1 MLLSLYYSLF
11 TINYSLPFMSS
22 IYWYDYETFGIDP
35 HYDRLSQFAG
45 IRTDEDLNIISDPL
59 TLYCKPANDCLP
71 DPHACL
77 ITGITPQKALADG
90 ICEAEFI
97 AAIHKEFSKPNTCV
111 AGFNNIRFDDE
122 FTRNTLYRNFFN
134 AYAHEWQHGN
144 SRWDIIDTV
153 RLTRA
158 LRPDGINWPEQ
169 DGRPSIRL
177 ELLTA
182 ENGIKHEAAHDAMS
196 DVYATIAVAKLIREK
211 QPRLYKYIYD
221 MRKKTEVSKLIN
233 LRTRDAILHVSSRY
247 SAERGAIAMVM
258 PICQHPVN
266 KNGFIVYDLE
276 VHPEQFLEADSE
288 EMAARLYTPAK
299 ELPEGVKRIPLKQI
313 HINKCPV
320 VVPLKTMDD
329 AAAQRLNINVGLC
342 LQHRNIILQ
351 HIDEFSAKTTAI
363 FQHSDYPETSDP
375 DGQLYSGG
383 FFSRD
388 DTQRIDTIR
397 NTPASELAD
406 LHFNFD
412 DARLDEMLF
421 RYRARNFLD
430 TLDETE
436 LQRWNNYRHDK
447 FTNPTISH
455 RTMNQFHAEIEAIQ
469 QSPNVIGSQL
479 ALLEDLLA
487 YAMSIN
493 V

>member
-1 MLLSLYYSLF
+1 
-11 TINYSLPFMSS
+11 MSNT

-35 HYDRLSQFAG
+35 RYDRLSQFAG

-71 DPHACL
+71 DPYACL

-97 AAIHKEFSKPNTCV
+97 AAIHQEFSRPNTCV

-196 DVYATIAVAKLIREK
+196 DVYATIAVARLIKEK

-258 PICQHPVN
+258 PIIQHPVN
-266 KNGFIVYDLE
+266 KNSFIVYDLN

-299 ELPEGVKRIPLKQI
+299 ELPEGIARIPLKQI

-320 VVPLKTMDD
+320 IVPLNTMDD
-329 AAAQRLNINVGLC
+329 AAAQRLNIDVEQC
-342 LQHRNIILQ
+342 QQHREIILQ
-351 HIDEFSAKTTAI
+351 HIDEFAAKTTAI
-363 FQHSDYPETSDP
+363 FQQSDFPETSDP

-383 FFSRD
+383 FFGRD
-388 DTQRIDTIR
+388 DTQRIDIIR
-397 NTPASELAD
+397 NTPATELAD

-421 RYRARNFLD
+421 RYRARNFLN
-430 TLDETE
+430 TLSDTE
-436 LQRWNNYRHDK
+436 LQRWNKYRHDK
-447 FTNPTISH
+447 FTNPATSH
-455 RTMNQFHAEIEAIQ
+455 RTMNQFHAQIETIQ
-469 QSPNVIGSQL
+469 QSPDTIGSQL
-479 ALLEDLLA
+479 VLLEDLLA
-487 YAMSIN
+487 YARSIN
-493 V
+493 T

>member
-1 MLLSLYYSLF
+1 
-11 TINYSLPFMSS
+11 MSS

-35 HYDRLSQFAG
+35 RYDRLSQFAG
-45 IRTDEDLNIISDPL
+45 IRTDEALNIISDPL

-90 ICEAEFI
+90 INEAEFI
-97 AAIHKEFSKPNTCV
+97 AAIHHEFSKPNTCV

-182 ENGIKHEAAHDAMS
+182 QNGIKHEAAHDAMS
-196 DVYATIAVAKLIREK
+196 DVYATIAVAKLIKEK

-233 LRTRDAILHVSSRY
+233 LHTRDAILHVSSRY

-258 PICQHPVN
+258 PITQHPVN

-276 VHPEQFLEADSE
+276 VHPEQFLDADSE
-288 EMAARLYTPAK
+288 EMAARLYTPAR
-299 ELPEGVKRIPLKQI
+299 ELPEGVARIPLKQI

-320 VVPLKTMDD
+320 IVPLKTMDN
-329 AAAQRLNINVGLC
+329 AAAQRLKIDVEQC
-342 LQHRNIILQ
+342 QQHREIILQ
-351 HIDEFSAKTTAI
+351 HIDEFAAKTSAI
-363 FQHSDYPETSDP
+363 FQQSDFPETSDP

-383 FFSRD
+383 FFGRD

-397 NTPASELAD
+397 NTPATELAS

-430 TLDETE
+430 TLNEAE
-436 LQRWNNYRHDK
+436 LQRWNDYRHDK
-447 FTNPTISH
+447 FTNPATSH
-455 RTMNQFHAEIEAIQ
+455 RTMNQLRAEIEAIQ
-469 QSPNVIGSQL
+469 QSPDIIGSQL
-479 ALLEDLLA
+479 VLLEYLLA

>member
-1 MLLSLYYSLF
+1 M
-11 TINYSLPFMSS
+11 TNS

-35 HYDRLSQFAG
+35 KYDRLSQFAG
-45 IRTDEDLNIISDPL
+45 IRTDENLNIISDPL
-59 TLYCKPANDCLP
+59 TLYCKPADDCLP
-71 DPHACL
+71 DPYACL

-90 ICEAEFI
+90 INEVEFI
-97 AAIHKEFSKPNTCV
+97 STIHREFSTPNTCV

-134 AYAHEWQHGN
+134 AYAHEWQQGN

-158 LRPDGINWPEQ
+158 LRPEGINWPEQ

-182 ENGIKHEAAHDAMS
+182 ENNIKHETAHDAMS
-196 DVYATIAVAKLIREK
+196 DVYATIAVAKLIKQK
-211 QPRLYKYIYD
+211 QPRLYQYIYNI
-221 MRKKTEVSKLIN
+221 RKKNDVSKQIN
-233 LRTRDAILHVSSRY
+233 LQTHEAILHVSSRY

-266 KNGFIVYDLE
+266 KNGFIVYDLD
-276 VHPEQFLEADSE
+276 VHPEQFFNADSE

-299 ELPEGVKRIPLKQI
+299 ELPEGIKRIPLKQI

-320 VVPLKTMDD
+320 IVPLKTMDN
-329 AAAQRLNINVGLC
+329 AAAQRLNIDVERC
-342 LQHRNIILQ
+342 QQHRELIMQNI
-351 HIDEFSAKTTAI
+351 DAFVAKTTAI
-363 FQHSDYPETSDP
+363 FQHSKFPEVSDP

-388 DTQRIDTIR
+388 DAQRIDSIR
-397 NTPASELAD
+397 NSHVDKLASLQ
-406 LHFNFD
+406 FNFD
-412 DARLDEMLF
+412 DARLEEMLF
-421 RYRARNFLD
+421 RFRARNYSE
-430 TLDETE
+430 TLNEKEREQWD
-436 LQRWNNYRHDK
+436 NYRHDK
-447 FTNPTISH
+447 FTNPENSH
-455 RTMNQFHAEIEAIQ
+455 RTKNQFLAMIESIQ
-469 QSPNVIGSQL
+469 QSPNTVGSQL
-479 ALLEDLLA
+479 VLLEDLLE
-487 YAMSIN
+487 YAKSIN